1 MFSNRY
7 IFIYSTIMVVVVA
20 VLLALAATL
29 LQPYQEKNIRIERM
43 RYILTAINIENTT
56 ANAEE
61 LYSKYISEELVISAD
76 GEITGR
82 YKDGKLEQGSRRAF
96 DIDLRTEMKKLKDG
110 GTIELPLFIAVA
122 GNDTLTI
129 LPLQGKGLWGPI
141 WGYISL
147 KSDLNTIAG
156 SVFDHKGETPGLG
169 AEIALP
175 EFQQQFFGKKIFD
188 ETGNFVSVKVLKG
201 GVKNSKTPE
210 VHGVDAISGGT
221 ITSDGTSNMIESSL
235 HLYIPFIK
243 KNISHE

>member
-29 LQPYQEKNIRIERM
+29 LQPYQEKNIRVERM
-43 RYILTAINIENTT
+43 RYILTSINVENTA

-61 LYSKYISEELVISAD
+61 LYAKYITEELVINVD

-82 YKDGKLEQGSRRAF
+82 YKDGKMEQGSRRAF
-96 DIDLRTEMKKLKDG
+96 DIDLRTEMKKLKEG
-110 GTIELPLFIAVA
+110 GTVELPLFIAVV
-122 GNDTLTI
+122 GNDTLTVF
-129 LPLQGKGLWGPI
+129 PLQGKGLWGPI

-147 KSDLNTIAG
+147 KNDYSTVAG

-175 EFQQQFFGKKIFD
+175 EFQKQFVGKKIFD
-188 ETGNFVSVKVLKG
+188 EAGKFVSVKVIKG

-221 ITSDGTSNMIESSL
+221 ITSNGTSLMIETSL
-235 HLYIPFIK
+235 QMYVPFIT
-243 KNISHE
+243 KNQSHE

>member
-29 LQPYQEKNIRIERM
+29 LQPFQEKNIRVERM

-61 LYSKYISEELVISAD
+61 LYSKYISEELVIDAD

-110 GTIELPLFIAVA
+110 GSMELPLFIAVV

-221 ITSDGTSNMIESSL
+221 ITSDGTTNMIESSL

-243 KNISHE
+243 KNINHE